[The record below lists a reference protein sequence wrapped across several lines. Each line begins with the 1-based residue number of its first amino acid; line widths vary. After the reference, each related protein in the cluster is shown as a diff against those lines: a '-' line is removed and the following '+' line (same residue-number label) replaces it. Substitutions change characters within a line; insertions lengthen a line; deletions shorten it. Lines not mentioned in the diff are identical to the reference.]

1 MKRLLSITAVAL
13 ITSSFFA
20 PAAHA
25 QFVWNPNVNATQA
38 QLQAKIN
45 LGIRTGALTRNE
57 ARDLQNKMY
66 EYSRLESSMRRNGL
80 SFGERNRLSAR
91 LSKLSMEIQRQ
102 LSDSDRR
109 WNNRFRNNHRP
120 HWNR

>member
-25 QFVWNPNVNATQA
+25 QFVWTPNINATRA
-38 QLQAKIN
+38 QLQMKVN
-45 LGIRTGALTRNE
+45 TGIRTGALTRNE
-57 ARDLQNKMY
+57 ARDLQNKLN
-66 EYSRLESSMRRNGL
+66 EYSRLEFSMRRNGL
-80 SFGERNRLSAR
+80 SFSERNRLNAK
-91 LSKLSMEIQRQ
+91 LSKLNMEIQRK
-102 LSDSDRR
+102 LTDSDRR
-109 WNNRFRNNHRP
+109 WNDRFRNNHRP